1 MPQSTPQKNRQS
13 MARPVA
19 PKPLPDVDNAE
30 TADHEYAL
38 VSVLY
43 HALQGVQ
50 ACEQYIDD
58 AERAGDEDLIQFFQ
72 ECRDE
77 QSARATRAKQ
87 LLAGVMDVEDEV
99 DEDDDEDAEDDDATD
114 DDATDD
120 EDKE

>member
-1 MPQSTPQKNRQS
+1 MERPITPQ
-13 MARPVA
+13 AVPE
-19 PKPLPDVDNAE
+19 VDEAE

-50 ACEQYIDD
+50 ACEQYIAD
-58 AERAGDEDLIQFFQ
+58 AERAGDEELVTFFQ

-87 LLAGVMDVEDEV
+87 LLAGVMDVEDSADEEDDEE
-99 DEDDDEDAEDDDATD
+99 DEDEDEDE
-114 DDATDD
+114 
-120 EDKE
+120 E